1 MIKFAAKETNIVRE
15 DQIIAYNAS
24 CGLALN
30 AEIIII
36 RGQRNNSN
44 LVFWTARH
52 PGHFQQNF
60 PLDIVMASLHYQNC
74 LILKVTTKLLLS
86 NCQIH
91 TWYLSSASI
100 AWVILHYVYKE
111 GGGGACRYHAMWSE
125 ILNCYPN
132 FSNFL
137 AQVTWIKF
145 ASLNRL
151 RINYF
156 VNFYVHEFGGTVDVL
171 FSQLCRMFHVME
183 RTEHTQQKNYT
194 FLRICFNRSFRVES
208 N

>member
-1 MIKFAAKETNIVRE
+1 M
-15 DQIIAYNAS
+15 
-24 CGLALN
+24 
-30 AEIIII
+30 
-36 RGQRNNSN
+36 RNNSK
-44 LVFWTARH
+44 VFLTARH

-60 PLDIVMASLHYQNC
+60 PLDIVMARLHYQNC

-132 FSNFL
+132 FGNFL

-156 VNFYVHEFGGTVDVL
+156 VNFYVHEFGGTVNVL

-194 FLRICFNRSFRVES
+194 FLRISFNRSFSGGTKLARKS
-208 N
+208 G

>member
-1 MIKFAAKETNIVRE
+1 MWSALLHNSKIDSWSNS
-15 DQIIAYNAS
+15 S
-24 CGLALN
+24 CQSLITGTPSRRRYHCLKYT
-30 AEIIII
+30 
-36 RGQRNNSN
+36 N

-60 PLDIVMASLHYQNC
+60 PLDIVMARLHYQNC

-156 VNFYVHEFGGTVDVL
+156 VNFYVHEFGGTVNVL
-171 FSQLCRMFHVME
+171 FSQLCRMFHVM
-183 RTEHTQQKNYT
+183 
-194 FLRICFNRSFRVES
+194 
-208 N
+208 